1 MRERERERER
11 ERREDTPVLSRM
23 IDRSGGMVVYFMQQG
38 LTRRARRHERD
49 ASTPTYPGRF
59 RSSVERERDYIYAD
73 YDTFAYKISSRNM
86 RTNERTK

>member
-1 MRERERERER
+1 MKERERER

-23 IDRSGGMVVYFMQQG
+23 IDRSGGVVVYFMQQG

-59 RSSVERERDYIYAD
+59 RSSVERGIIFMQ
-73 YDTFAYKISSRNM
+73 TMILSRYSL
-86 RTNERTK
+86 